1 MSVAVWIIASL
12 IAYIVGMV
20 VLVRV
25 TPRLYYRSYDGELFL
40 GIAALDILGAI
51 LAFSGVIVTLALFN
65 GAAGVRILDF
75 LMLIGI
81 LIVSIYLTRKSLRRP
96 PAGTI
101 RSSLLLAAGFS
112 IFLLLASLYSMV
124 QLILLK

>member
-25 TPRLYYRSYDGELFL
+25 TPRLYYRSYDEELFL

-51 LAFSGVIVTLALFN
+51 LAFGGIIVTLALFN

-81 LIVSIYLTRKSLRRP
+81 LIVSIYLARKSLRRP
-96 PAGTI
+96 TAGTF
-101 RSSLLLAAGFS
+101 RTSLIVAAGFS